1 MNKRANACIEILR
14 QRNIKGGHR
23 SKLASLR
30 FCVNVATERRQHTQ
44 VEFVWITQRFR
55 TIAVFPINWERL
67 DAGVFTSM
75 LLATKRKSRTTRE
88 TKGGHRSKLAS
99 LRFCVNAAT
108 ERRQHTQVEFVW
120 ITQRFRTIAV
130 FPINWERLDAGVFT
144 SMLPATK
151 RKSRTT
157 ATRETDVIS
166 ERKHCSR
173 KRRHT
178 HVDFRTRRKCADKTQ
193 TIARKRWHG
202 ARKRK
207 RSNVRSTCGRLN
219 VISERKHCSRKRR
232 HTQVDFRT
240 RRKCADKTQT
250 IARKRWHG
258 ARKRKRSNVR
268 STCGRL

>member
-1 MNKRANACIEILR
+1 MFYSCVLSPV
-14 QRNIKGGHR
+14 GGHR

-75 LLATKRKSRTTRE
+75 LLATKRKSRT
-88 TKGGHRSKLAS
+88 
-99 LRFCVNAAT
+99 F
-108 ERRQHTQVEFVW
+108 
-120 ITQRFRTIAV
+120 
-130 FPINWERLDAGVFT
+130 
-144 SMLPATK
+144 
-151 RKSRTT
+151 
-157 ATRETDVIS
+157 ATRETD
-166 ERKHCSR
+166 
-173 KRRHT
+173 
-178 HVDFRTRRKCADKTQ
+178 
-193 TIARKRWHG
+193 
-202 ARKRK
+202 
-207 RSNVRSTCGRLN
+207 

-258 ARKRKRSNVR
+258 ARKRKRSNVK
-268 STCGRL
+268 STCGRLNMDVNTPASKRSQLIGNTAIVRKRCVIHKKLTCVC

>member
-1 MNKRANACIEILR
+1 MS
-14 QRNIKGGHR
+14 KGGHR

-67 DAGVFTSM
+67 NAGVFTS
-75 LLATKRKSRTTRE
+75 
-88 TKGGHRSKLAS
+88 
-99 LRFCVNAAT
+99 
-108 ERRQHTQVEFVW
+108 
-120 ITQRFRTIAV
+120 I
-130 FPINWERLDAGVFT
+130 
-144 SMLPATK
+144 LPATK
-151 RKSRTT
+151 RKSRTC
-157 ATRETDVIS
+157 ATRETD
-166 ERKHCSR
+166 
-173 KRRHT
+173 
-178 HVDFRTRRKCADKTQ
+178 
-193 TIARKRWHG
+193 
-202 ARKRK
+202 
-207 RSNVRSTCGRLN
+207 

-268 STCGRL
+268 STCGRLKLQGLKLNCCVLTRRKNGSIETALSGHASAVLRVILTKETVCVAWLLYILSALAASRRLTKTHERNSDKHLPNFHAVPVLCP

>member
-1 MNKRANACIEILR
+1 MGQDARDNP
-14 QRNIKGGHR
+14 KGGHR

-55 TIAVFPINWERL
+55 
-67 DAGVFTSM
+67 
-75 LLATKRKSRTTRE
+75 K
-88 TKGGHRSKLAS
+88 
-99 LRFCVNAAT
+99 
-108 ERRQHTQVEFVW
+108 
-120 ITQRFRTIAV
+120 IAV

-151 RKSRTT
+151 RKSKIC

-173 KRRHT
+173 R
-178 HVDFRTRRKCADKTQ
+178 
-193 TIARKRWHG
+193 
-202 ARKRK
+202 
-207 RSNVRSTCGRLN
+207 
-219 VISERKHCSRKRR
+219 RR

-250 IARKRWHG
+250 IARKRC
-258 ARKRKRSNVR
+258 RKRKRSNVR
-268 STCGRL
+268 STCGRLKTFHTLELHDNDRRPNRVLCLP